1 MQESRDGDGGKSPS
15 MAEELLV
22 RTWMGR
28 QTSSLLMRGR
38 ERHWGEQ
45 QSSQCPRG
53 RGKEGRKEG
62 SSAVDGGMW
71 GGGRSRNGAFGVLK
85 QPHC

>member
-1 MQESRDGDGGKSPS
+1 MDGEADVIS
-15 MAEELLV
+15 AHE
-22 RTWMGR
+22 
-28 QTSSLLMRGR
+28 R
-38 ERHWGEQ
+38 EREALGGAAEQ
-45 QSSQCPRG
+45 PMPKRKG
-53 RGKEGRKEG
+53 GKEGRKEG